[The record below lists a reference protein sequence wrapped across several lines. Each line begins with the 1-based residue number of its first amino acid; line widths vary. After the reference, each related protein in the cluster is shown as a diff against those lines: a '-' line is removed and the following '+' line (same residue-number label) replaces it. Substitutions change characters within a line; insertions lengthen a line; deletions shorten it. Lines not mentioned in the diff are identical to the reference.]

1 MHRFQR
7 DTGQPESEAGL
18 RGLWLGILAYRW
30 ASLVWMGVLAFTSR
44 ENFRHEEL
52 AWAAIGAAA
61 IWTTWLTASQGW
73 LLPVARGFDLT
84 LAVGLLLI
92 SGLVMNER
100 SVVLD
105 FPFFATAYPV
115 SAVMTVAAASGVGGG
130 LLSGLALSVA
140 LIFSRSINGVPLANL
155 GSSQMA
161 DIGNGVVY
169 YLSAG
174 GAVGLVSRFLRTSA
188 AEIRSANEQATK
200 ERERAAR
207 LAERESL
214 GRKIHDSVLQ
224 ALAMVHKRGRELGAQ
239 TSIAGHEV
247 HALAEMA
254 AQQERALRALIQDE
268 PAEAPSGKVSLRTVL
283 EASAYGVTGVPV
295 TITTVGTVWLA
306 TDQIEE
312 LSAAVRQALENVAQ
326 HAGASRAS
334 LFADQDGSEIVVSVR
349 DDGKGFDYDEAVLR
363 DAGKMGVLKS
373 MKGRIEDLG
382 GVMQIHSGPG
392 AGTEVEF
399 RIPAEA
405 KAPR

>member
-1 MHRFQR
+1 MHRSQK
-7 DTGQPESEAGL
+7 DTAEPGSETGL

-30 ASLVWMGVLAFTSR
+30 ASLAWMGVLAFTSR

-52 AWAAIGAAA
+52 AWVAIGAAVV
-61 IWTTWLTASQGW
+61 WTTWLTASRGW
-73 LLPVARGFDLT
+73 QWPVARWFDLA

-92 SGLVMNER
+92 SGLVMQER

-115 SAVMTVAAASGVGGG
+115 SAVMTVAAASGVAGG

-140 LIFSRSINGVPLANL
+140 LIFSRSINGVPLTELEA
-155 GSSQMA
+155 GQIA
-161 DIGNGVVY
+161 DVGNGAVY
-169 YLSAG
+169 YLTAG
-174 GAVGLVSRFLRTSA
+174 GAVGLVSQILRTST
-188 AEIRSANEQATK
+188 AEIRNATEVAVR

-224 ALAMVHKRGRELGAQ
+224 ALAMVQKRGRELGAQ
-239 TSIAGHEV
+239 TSVAGSEV

-268 PAEAPSGKVSLRTVL
+268 PAEAPSGKVSLKTVL
-283 EASAYGVTGVPV
+283 EASAYGITGVPV

-326 HAGASRAS
+326 HARASRAS
-334 LFADQDGSEIVVSVR
+334 LFADQDGGEIVVSVR
-349 DDGKGFDYDEAVLR
+349 DDGKGFDYDEDVLR
-363 DAGKMGVLKS
+363 DQGKLGVLKS

-382 GVMQIHSGPG
+382 GVMRVQSAPG
-392 AGTEVEF
+392 AGTEIEF
-399 RIPAEA
+399 RIPVEGR
-405 KAPR
+405 APR

>member
-1 MHRFQR
+1 MRHFQN

-18 RGLWLGILAYRW
+18 KGLWLGILAYRW
-30 ASLVWMGVLAFTSR
+30 ASLAWMGVLAFTSR
-44 ENFRHEEL
+44 ENVRHEEL
-52 AWAAIGAAA
+52 AWAAIGAAVVWT
-61 IWTTWLTASQGW
+61 IWFTVSQGW
-73 LLPVARGFDLT
+73 LWPVARWFDLA

-92 SGLVMNER
+92 SGLVMKER

-115 SAVMTVAAASGVGGG
+115 SAAMTVAAASGIGGG

-140 LIFSRSINGVPLANL
+140 LVFSRSINGVPLADL
-155 GSSQMA
+155 EPGRIA
-161 DIGNGVVY
+161 DLGNGAVY
-169 YLSAG
+169 YLTAG
-174 GAVGLVSRFLRTSA
+174 GAVGLVSRILRTSA
-188 AEIRSANEQATK
+188 AEIRSATEAAAR

-239 TSIAGHEV
+239 TSVAGRDV

-254 AQQERALRALIQDE
+254 GQQERALRALIQDE

-295 TITTVGTVWLA
+295 TITTVGTVWIA

-326 HAGASRAS
+326 HARASRAS

-349 DDGKGFDYDEAVLR
+349 DDGTGFDYDEDVLR
-363 DAGKMGVLKS
+363 REGKLGVLKS

-382 GVMQIHSGPG
+382 GTVRIESASG
-392 AGTEVEF
+392 AGTEIEF

-405 KAPR
+405 KAQR

>member
-1 MHRFQR
+1 MHHFQN
-7 DTGQPESEAGL
+7 DTGQPESETGL
-18 RGLWLGILAYRW
+18 KGLWLGILAYRW
-30 ASLVWMGVLAFTSR
+30 ASLAWMGVLAFTSR
-44 ENFRHEEL
+44 ENVRHEEL

-61 IWTTWLTASQGW
+61 VWTIWFTVSQGW
-73 LLPVARGFDLT
+73 LWPVARWFDLA

-92 SGLVMNER
+92 SGLVMKER

-115 SAVMTVAAASGVGGG
+115 SAAMTVAAASGVGGG

-140 LIFSRSINGVPLANL
+140 LVFSRSINGVPLADL
-155 GSSQMA
+155 ESGQIA

-174 GAVGLVSRFLRTSA
+174 GAVGLVSRILRTSA
-188 AEIRSANEQATK
+188 EEIRSATEAAAR

-239 TSIAGHEV
+239 TSVAGRDV

-268 PAEAPSGKVSLRTVL
+268 TD
-283 EASAYGVTGVPV
+283 VPED
-295 TITTVGTVWLA
+295 A
-306 TDQIEE
+306 
-312 LSAAVRQALENVAQ
+312 LSAQLVMAQAKSETGFSETSIQKLDSFARDLLDYSRSVDEMVHLNVTA
-326 HAGASRAS
+326 
-334 LFADQDGSEIVVSVR
+334 
-349 DDGKGFDYDEAVLR
+349 R
-363 DAGKMGVLKS
+363 DAIRRFRES
-373 MKGRIEDLG
+373 YTRILG
-382 GVMQIHSGPG
+382 CVDKLYRH
-392 AGTEVEF
+392 A
-399 RIPAEA
+399 IPLDS
-405 KAPR
+405 KV